1 MIVSDVVMPEM
12 TGIEMVEKLQCNTTT
27 CHIPIIFLSSK
38 ADVEN
43 QNQGLKLGVDD
54 YITKPFSASYLTTK
68 IWNIIKQRKRIQAL
82 YYSQLIKNE
91 EEGNSHRKKKKNL
104 NCFPKQTRNCWTK
117 LSTSLT
123 TI

>member
-1 MIVSDVVMPEM
+1 MPEM

-82 YYSQLIKNE
+82 YYSQLIKTRKKVIVI
-91 EEGNSHRKKKKNL
+91 RKKKKNL